1 VTIDLRTRWDDDVP
15 VIDPV
20 RFLDADLPAACTRET
35 ELLASAS
42 HLDLRPVEVV
52 VDGSSWTLWRD
63 DAGTP
68 RVARTGSISTPSAQE
83 IWTLTSDQVADL
95 VTDQV
100 TPVGLLTGGALQ
112 LQRGRIARVM
122 DWWLVLR
129 CVLDRRPVYAPGS
142 LTVGADLGRSFTL
155 DDDPASLRNF
165 LVENGFLHL
174 RGVYDEREMAAIS
187 ADMDACA
194 PAHTEGDGRS
204 WWATL
209 EDGTRRVVRMQGF
222 DERSP
227 AAAAILADD
236 RLDRIGGVVGVGHER
251 RTATANR
258 IEALFK
264 PIGVTDGISD
274 VPWHKDCSLGRH
286 SYECCAL
293 TIGISVTGAGPRSG
307 QLRVIPGSHR
317 ALVWPS
323 LLDPSTLGLPDVAL
337 PTETGDVTVHL
348 SCTLHRAEPPTERE
362 RKVLY
367 TGLRL
372 VPRDPAAAAAARRR
386 MVEEAREQAPLTM
399 SQAQAPSSRT

>member
-1 VTIDLRTRWDDDVP
+1 M
-15 VIDPV
+15 
-20 RFLDADLPAACTRET
+20 
-35 ELLASAS
+35 
-42 HLDLRPVEVV
+42 
-52 VDGSSWTLWRD
+52 LWRD
-63 DAGTP
+63 DTGPAARRRGPGP
-68 RVARTGSISTPSAQE
+68 RPRPSPQE
-83 IWTLTSDQVADL
+83 TWTLTADQVADL

-100 TPVGLLTGGALQ
+100 TPVGLLTGGTLDLA
-112 LQRGRIARVM
+112 RGRIARVM

-129 CVLDRRPVYAPGS
+129 SVLDGRPVFTPGDASPHGSAPRS
-142 LTVGADLGRSFTL
+142 ASRSTTTRERLGAF
-155 DDDPASLRNF
+155 LR
-165 LVENGFLHL
+165 EQGYLHL
-174 RGVYDEREMAAIS
+174 RGVYDERRDGHDRGRHGRVRADATPRATAA
-187 ADMDACA
+187 AGG
-194 PAHTEGDGRS
+194 P
-204 WWATL
+204 
-209 EDGTRRVVRMQGF
+209 
-222 DERSP
+222 RSP
-227 AAAAILADD
+227 TARGASCGCRASTSTPPPPPRSSPTTASTASA
-236 RLDRIGGVVGVGHER
+236 RSPGAGHER

-307 QLRVIPGSHR
+307 QLHVIPGSHR

-372 VPRDPAAAAAARRR
+372 VPRDRAAATAARRR
-386 MVEEAREQAPLTM
+386 MVEDAREQAPLTM
-399 SQAQAPSSRT
+399 SQAHAPF

>member
-1 VTIDLRTRWDDDVP
+1 VTVDLRTRWDDDVA
-15 VIDPV
+15 VIDSV
-20 RFLDADLPAACTRET
+20 RFLDEDLPATFARET
-35 ELLASAS
+35 ELLASAA

-52 VDGSSWTLWRD
+52 VDGTAWTLWRD
-63 DAGTP
+63 DAGAP
-68 RVARTGSISTPSAQE
+68 RVARTGSVATPAAQE
-83 IWTLTSDQVADL
+83 TWTLTSDQVADL

-100 TPVGLLTGGALQ
+100 TPVGLLTGEALH
-112 LQRGRIARVM
+112 LARGRIARIM

-142 LTVGADLGRSFTL
+142 VTIGADLDRSFTL
-155 DDDPASLRNF
+155 DDDPELLRDF
-165 LVENGFLHL
+165 LLENGFLHL
-174 RGVYDEREMAAIS
+174 RGVYDEREMAAIA
-187 ADMDACA
+187 ADMDTCA
-194 PAHTEGDGRS
+194 PTHTDGDGRS

-222 DERSP
+222 DEHSP
-227 AAAAILADD
+227 TAAAILADD
-236 RLDRIGGVVGVGHER
+236 RLDRIGAIAGGGHER
-251 RTATANR
+251 RTATKNR

-264 PIGVTDGISD
+264 PIGVSEGISD

-293 TIGISVTGAGPRSG
+293 TIGISVTGAGPGSG

-323 LLDPSTLGLPDVAL
+323 LLDPTTLDLPDVAL
-337 PTETGDVTVHL
+337 PTATGDVTVHL

-372 VPRDPAAAAAARRR
+372 VPRDRDAATAARRR
-386 MVEEAREQAPLTM
+386 MVEDAREQAPLTM
-399 SQAQAPSSRT
+399 SQSRAPF